1 MPEYIHEE
9 EALGKAYD
17 SRLIKRLLKY
27 LKPYVGKTTL
37 SLLMLIFWTALRLA
51 SPIIMKLA
59 LDKYISKGDIKGLG
73 ILMLAMFTLI
83 IFQSIV
89 RYYQILIMS
98 FIGQYLMRDMRRQIF
113 DKLQDIQMSFF
124 DHNPVGRL
132 ITRITSDV
140 DAIYE
145 FLTQGIITLIT
156 DVTIVIG
163 STIMLFILQ
172 PTLALIA
179 VSIMP
184 PMMVAAVV
192 FKNLATKFYREVRVK
207 TAKVNAFLQ
216 ESITGVRTIQWSG
229 REDINKGMFAKISGE
244 LKGSQLKAVLN
255 YTVFFQAIDL
265 FETVATGF
273 VVWYGS
279 LLVLKVAI
287 TVGLLVAFTSYLKEF
302 YASMYDI
309 SDHFNT
315 MQEAMTSSERIFKL
329 LDEPVVIKEKIDAIW
344 PEEPINGHV
353 EFQNVQLE
361 YQPGQPVLKGV
372 SFEVKPGQKVAVV
385 GPTGAGKSSIISLLS
400 RLYDIQGGDIKIDGH
415 SIYDLKLGYLRS
427 QISVV
432 LQDPFIFSGPII
444 DNITLLSPI
453 SREKAREAARLVGA
467 EDFIL
472 KLPEGYDYVLTERG
486 ATLSVGQRQLLSFAR
501 AIAHDPRILVLDEAT
516 SSIDTASETLIQEA
530 MKNMM
535 AGRTSIVV
543 AHRLSTIKDA
553 DLVLVISDG
562 KIAESGSHDELLKKG
577 GMYKTLYE
585 LQFKA
590 QERNS

>member
-1 MPEYIHEE
+1 MD
-9 EALGKAYD
+9 L
-17 SRLIKRLLKY
+17 
-27 LKPYVGKTTL
+27 
-37 SLLMLIFWTALRLA
+37 TA
-51 SPIIMKLA
+51 P
-59 LDKYISKGDIKGLG
+59 
-73 ILMLAMFTLI
+73 
-83 IFQSIV
+83 
-89 RYYQILIMS
+89 
-98 FIGQYLMRDMRRQIF
+98 RDPSQ
-113 DKLQDIQMSFF
+113 
-124 DHNPVGRL
+124 PW
-132 ITRITSDV
+132 
-140 DAIYE
+140 
-145 FLTQGIITLIT
+145 LTQGEEKRR
-156 DVTIVIG
+156 
-163 STIMLFILQ
+163 
-172 PTLALIA
+172 A
-179 VSIMP
+179 VQ
-184 PMMVAAVV
+184 
-192 FKNLATKFYREVRVK
+192 N
-207 TAKVNAFLQ
+207 
-216 ESITGVRTIQWSG
+216 
-229 REDINKGMFAKISGE
+229 MFARIAPGYDRMNRLMTANSDRTWRR
-244 LKGSQLKAVLN
+244 KAV
-255 YTVFFQAIDL
+255 Q
-265 FETVATGF
+265 
-273 VVWYGS
+273 
-279 LLVLKVAI
+279 VL
-287 TVGLLVAFTSYLKEF
+287 
-302 YASMYDI
+302 
-309 SDHFNT
+309 
-315 MQEAMTSSERIFKL
+315 Q
-329 LDEPVVIKEKIDAIW
+329 
-344 PEEPINGHV
+344 
-353 EFQNVQLE
+353 
-361 YQPGQPVLKGV
+361 
-372 SFEVKPGQKVAVV
+372 VKPGQKVAVV

>member
-27 LKPYVGKTTL
+27 LKPYVGKTIL

-83 IFQSIV
+83 IFQSII

-184 PMMVAAVV
+184 PMMIAAVV

-244 LKGSQLKAVLN
+244 LKGSQLKAVFN

-329 LDEPVVIKEKIDAIW
+329 LDEPVVIKEKVDAIW

>member
-73 ILMLAMFTLI
+73 ILMLAMFALI